1 MQDAAIYLLLWRRNL
16 EMLHAFWL
24 PGISPMSWLSEFS
37 WGLICYSL
45 VPICLLSHG
54 KYLLLSVQVLI
65 LSNQYSVINAVD
77 ADMGWKVDRDL
88 CRLRYGRE
96 QESWH
101 STEATSGKSEWLWWT
116 LQTGAGKKSSISR
129 SIAAHPV
136 LETLDLFQK
145 AAEVGGP
152 WWSGHTAQSFSEVPT
167 TPLEAKWAN

>member
-1 MQDAAIYLLLWRRNL
+1 MQLFIFYFGGETLKCCMPFDSQASHLCHDSLNFHGVWSAILW
-16 EMLHAFWL
+16 F
-24 PGISPMSWLSEFS
+24 P
-37 WGLICYSL
+37 Y
-45 VPICLLSHG
+45 VLLSHG